1 MNENKKISR
10 EEAEIFKNENNIKLF
25 YEVSA
30 KNDSQ
35 DYLKDIL
42 KKFINNSNI
51 NYLEEVNNKLNYI
64 PEINSFGKKFCENCL
79 IF

>member
-25 YEVSA
+25 YEVST

-35 DYLKDIL
+35 
-42 KKFINNSNI
+42 
-51 NYLEEVNNKLNYI
+51 NY
-64 PEINSFGKKFCENCL
+64 F
-79 IF
+79 